1 MKVFKSLP
9 TGFKRMGILWVNRYC
24 VYLYSLKCNPKLL
37 YETDVNSPNLVS
49 RQVTCFVRFAF
60 LKELARAG
68 VCGLVLLQ
76 VRLVGWFYCWGIS
89 VTETFRSYVSQ
100 LY

>member
-49 RQVTCFVRFAF
+49 RQVTCFVRFCIF
-60 LKELARAG
+60 EGIGKGRGLWAG
-68 VCGLVLLQ
+68 FIASAPCGLVLL
-76 VRLVGWFYCWGIS
+76 LGHFGH
-89 VTETFRSYVSQ
+89 
-100 LY
+100 